1 MREKV
6 KFLFPNALQEGQSTL
21 HFYATELLSNYFVF
35 FAVKK
40 MQKEILHAGK

>member
-21 HFYATELLSNYFVF
+21 HFYASELLSNYVVF

-40 MQKEILHAGK
+40 TQKEMLRAGK